1 MRMGWPE
8 LLMSRSFCTSE
19 PPAPISMPAKCN
31 AAGSARTAPA
41 PPILAYSFCSMGF
54 GGGRRSA
61 EMSAVGNETAVA
73 SALDGYNARID
84 EASADAVGPDG
95 VPATMRPAA
104 KAPQQ
109 PRRNRAGE
117 AVNVILNFS
126 CGNV

>member
-1 MRMGWPE
+1 
-8 LLMSRSFCTSE
+8 
-19 PPAPISMPAKCN
+19 
-31 AAGSARTAPA
+31 
-41 PPILAYSFCSMGF
+41 MGF

-109 PRRNRAGE
+109 SRRNRRE
-117 AVNVILNFS
+117 KL
-126 CGNV
+126 